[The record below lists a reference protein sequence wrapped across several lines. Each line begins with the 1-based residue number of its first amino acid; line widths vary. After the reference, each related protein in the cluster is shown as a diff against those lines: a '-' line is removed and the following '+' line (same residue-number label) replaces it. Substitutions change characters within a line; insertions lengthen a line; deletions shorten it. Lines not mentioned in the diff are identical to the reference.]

1 MSKNSS
7 RHDKL
12 VSKVEQLLKERG
24 YKTTTHKE
32 YKNKNGDGEIDLY
45 AQKDGYTLV
54 FEMKCSLR
62 PKNWDY
68 AIKQLARAD
77 HNYFHDKGRIFNFMV
92 HYNGGRGD
100 DYSIHWVRNPDD
112 RHPFWESI

>member
-1 MSKNSS
+1 MSK
-7 RHDKL
+7 RHDSL
-12 VSKVEQLLKERG
+12 VEIISERLENNG
-24 YKTTTHKE
+24 WKTHKHTE
-32 YKNKNGDGEIDLY
+32 YSHPKRSGEIDLY

-92 HYNGGRGD
+92 HYNNARGD
-100 DYSIHWVRNPDD
+100 EYTVHWIRNPDNK
-112 RHPFWESI
+112 HPFWESI